1 MHEFGW
7 QQAII
12 GFADHRD
19 AERTAVTHVI
29 PILMRAED
37 TRLVSA
43 WFIVRKG
50 THWRLRYLPTR
61 TGSAHTHITDCLTAL
76 HRAGHLADVV
86 ETVYE
91 PEVHAFGGHRA
102 MRIAHRLWHL
112 DSRHLFTPTPSPPR
126 PTRTRE
132 MSLLLCAEMLRAAGL
147 DWYEQGDVWARA
159 ADHRDPADSIGHLL
173 DPVRRLLTVA
183 PASLT
188 QAGAPLA
195 VATTWLEAFTTSG
208 KALRRLNDDGH
219 LHRGLRD
226 VLTHH
231 VIFAWNRRGI
241 PDHEQAALASTA
253 RTVVFGN
260 DPTITTET
268 EQAAA

>member
-1 MHEFGW
+1 M
-7 QQAII
+7 
-12 GFADHRD
+12 
-19 AERTAVTHVI
+19 I
-29 PILMRAED
+29 PILLRADD
-37 TRLVSA
+37 TRLISA

-76 HRAGHLADVV
+76 HQAGHLTDVV
-86 ETVYE
+86 EAVYE

-112 DSRHLFTPTPSPPR
+112 DSRHLFTPPPR
-126 PTRTRE
+126 QPRPARTRE
-132 MSLLLCAEMLRAAGL
+132 LSLLLCAEMLRAAGL

-159 ADHRDPADSIGHLL
+159 ADHRDPADPDHIRHLL
-173 DPVRRLLTVA
+173 DPIRRLLTVA

-188 QAGAPLA
+188 HAGAPLA
-195 VATTWLEAFTTSG
+195 VATTWLDAFTTTG

-253 RTVVFGN
+253 RTVVFGD
-260 DPTITTET
+260 DPSITTET
-268 EQAAA
+268 EPAAA